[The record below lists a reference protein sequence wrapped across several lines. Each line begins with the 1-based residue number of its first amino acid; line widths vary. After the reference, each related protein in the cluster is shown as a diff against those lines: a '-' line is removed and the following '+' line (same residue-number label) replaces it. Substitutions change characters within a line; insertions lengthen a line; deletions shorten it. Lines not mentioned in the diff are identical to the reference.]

1 MSPDSLQA
9 PDDPEAAA
17 IKAQEAALVR
27 AAVAKLPPELQDVL
41 RGVMRGESVSR
52 SKRDRAFA
60 AMRTALRGAL

>member
-27 AAVAKLPPELQDVL
+27 AAVAK
-41 RGVMRGESVSR
+41 
-52 SKRDRAFA
+52 AFGREPLADIA
-60 AMRTALRGAL
+60 AARRTAGS